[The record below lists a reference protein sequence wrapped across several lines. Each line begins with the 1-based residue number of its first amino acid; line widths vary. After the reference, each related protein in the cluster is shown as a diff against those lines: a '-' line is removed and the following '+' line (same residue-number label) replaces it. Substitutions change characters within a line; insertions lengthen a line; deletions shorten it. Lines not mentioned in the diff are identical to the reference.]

1 MRSLITSCIMAGIAE
16 WVCCPGEL
24 NGPLLRAL
32 AECPLLHRW
41 TQADERS
48 AAYFALGR
56 IQTTA
61 RPVAVLAGTGAEATS
76 LTPAVVEAYYQRRPL
91 LVLTLDTCAH
101 EGGTGAPHRIEH
113 ENLFGIYAPTVELT
127 LPCAVADLPDL
138 RGALADGFPIHLN
151 VRVDAAGS
159 RGSFAALDLAEPPPA
174 PAFRASLV
182 ALSQMLRFRSME
194 GLVLILGGLDPSE
207 QEPALWL
214 ARTLRVPV
222 LAEAASGLREELAA
236 ISLRCGDRLLK
247 KNPPRI
253 VLRVGDVPTGAF
265 WKALED
271 MPDVEVFSITRTG
284 FSGLCR
290 KSHVIEGELE
300 QIMKALGDVPHV
312 GDTER
317 LLPRS
322 RHATGRVEELLLANP
337 ECEAAMVRSF
347 SNHASIADVICLGS
361 GSTIALWN
369 DYAQTQVPTLYVRAN
384 NGAGGADGTVS
395 SFLGNAADAT
405 YSCCLTGDLSLLRD
419 SGAAAML
426 PQFPSGRRVVAVLN
440 NAGAGLADE
449 PGLVPEL
456 QRLLVQRP
464 TFNLAELARLWG
476 AEYYAI
482 HCEAD
487 FEVLDSLDDN
497 AFVLLELLPDPEQTA
512 AFNRSMQGLHRG

>member
-1 MRSLITSCIMAGIAE
+1 MKSLITCCSMAGIAE

-32 AECPLLHRW
+32 ADCPVIHRW

-56 IQTTA
+56 IQATG
-61 RPVAVLAGTGAEATS
+61 RPVAVLAGTGVEATS
-76 LTPAVVEAYYQRRPL
+76 LMPAVVEAYYQRRPL

-101 EGGTGAPHRIEH
+101 AGGTGARHRIEH
-113 ENLFGIYAPTVELT
+113 ENLFGIYAPTVEMT
-127 LPCAVADLPDL
+127 LPCAVSDLPDL
-138 RGALADGFPIHLN
+138 YRALAEGFPLHVN
-151 VRVDAAGS
+151 VRVDARAAARVEGN
-159 RGSFAALDLAEPPPA
+159 FAVLEVAEPPPA
-174 PAFRASLV
+174 PRFRGSLV

-194 GLVLILGGLDPSE
+194 GLVLLLGGLEPTE

-214 ARTLRVPV
+214 ARTLRVPA

-236 ISLRCGDRLLK
+236 YALHGGDKLLCQF
-247 KNPPRI
+247 PPRF

-265 WKALED
+265 WRALED
-271 MPDVEVFSITRTG
+271 MPEVEVYSLTRTG

-290 KSHVIEGELE
+290 KSHVVEGELE

-322 RHATGRVEELLLANP
+322 RHASGRIEELLLAYP
-337 ECEAAMVRSF
+337 ESEAAMVRSF
-347 SNHASIADVICLGS
+347 SNHAGIADVICLGS
-361 GSTIALWN
+361 GSTMALWN
-369 DYAQTQVPTLYVRAN
+369 GYAQYQVPTLYVRAN
-384 NGAGGADGTVS
+384 NGTGGADGTVS

-405 YSCCLTGDLSLLRD
+405 YACCLTGDLSLMRD

-426 PQFPSGRRVVAVLN
+426 PQLPEGKRVVAVLN
-440 NAGAGLADE
+440 NEGAGLADE
-449 PGLVPEL
+449 PGLDPEL

-464 TFNLAELARLWG
+464 TFSMAELARLWG

-487 FEVLDSLDDN
+487 LEVLDTLEDN
-497 AFVLLELLPDPEQTA
+497 AFVLLELLPDVEQTR
-512 AFNRSMQGLHRG
+512 AFNRSL